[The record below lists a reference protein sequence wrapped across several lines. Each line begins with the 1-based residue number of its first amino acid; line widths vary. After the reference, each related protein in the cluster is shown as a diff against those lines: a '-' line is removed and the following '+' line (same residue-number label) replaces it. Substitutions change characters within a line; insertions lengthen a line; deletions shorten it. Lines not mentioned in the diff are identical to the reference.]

1 MSSDSLGD
9 RMKNLYENRARAYLT
24 RRTPVIMRLDGKSF
38 HTFTK
43 GFNRPFD
50 DNLHNAMVATTI
62 AVFNEIQGAKL
73 AYTQS
78 DEISILITDFE
89 RFSTEAYF
97 DYNIQKMCSVAASV
111 AAAHF
116 NARNISDKLA
126 YFDCRVFNIPE
137 NEVRNYF
144 IWRQKDWYRNSVQM
158 VGQAN
163 FSHKEL
169 HQKKLPDIHEM
180 LHKKG
185 INWATDYKNWQK
197 NGTIYTARGTEH
209 YSFTEGDVFNYLM
222 ERIDV

>member
-1 MSSDSLGD
+1 MGDSLGD
-9 RMKNLYENRARAYLT
+9 RMKNLYENRARIYLT

-50 DNLHNAMVATTI
+50 DNLHEAMVATTI

-89 RFSTEAYF
+89 RFSTEAWF

-116 NARNISDKLA
+116 NERDTCDKLA

-169 HQKKLPDIHEM
+169 HKKKISDIHEM
-180 LHKKG
+180 LHEKG
-185 INWATDYKNWQK
+185 INWATDYNDWQK